1 MQHNEQKR
9 SDAQEAGK
17 RLVARHLR
25 EDPFASAFKATRLPM
40 ISTDPSHEDSPIIF
54 CNRTLEDWRAIS
66 RERLGHVIVVFSRRG
81 SSGESAACIRETIA
95 AGSDV
100 FHSAL
105 TTRPK
110 LVASFVENQAEH
122 IGAEIEKLIERHRCK
137 IDVTPAVETPR
148 RRMVFES
155 TYR

>member
-9 SDAQEAGK
+9 SDAQDAGK

-40 ISTDPSHEDSPIIF
+40 ISTDANHEDSPIIF
-54 CNRTLEDWRAIS
+54 CNRTLEDRRAIS
-66 RERLGHVIVVFSRRG
+66 GERLGNVIVVLHG
-81 SSGESAACIRETIA
+81 GGTSGESAACIRETIA

-110 LVASFVENQAEH
+110 LVACFLENQAEH
-122 IGAEIEKLIERHRCK
+122 VGAEIEKLTERHRCK

-148 RRMVFES
+148 RRMIFES